1 MGHWNL
7 VPVFFCVQVEKPVLL
22 ESGSPSLAFIQVW
35 TTTVISSLWSP
46 ALAVYLATA
55 SYLVKCQYSSLLL
68 KLLILS
74 KSGKTDLFFLS
85 SSAAY

>member
-1 MGHWNL
+1 MSHWNL

-68 KLLILS
+68 NS
-74 KSGKTDLFFLS
+74 LF
-85 SSAAY
+85 